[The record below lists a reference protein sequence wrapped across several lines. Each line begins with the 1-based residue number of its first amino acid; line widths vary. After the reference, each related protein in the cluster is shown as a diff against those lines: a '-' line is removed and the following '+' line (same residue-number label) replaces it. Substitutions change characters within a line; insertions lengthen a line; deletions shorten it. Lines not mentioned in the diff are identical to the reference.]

1 MLRLSTPSIDESV
14 IEAVNAVLRSG
25 QLVYGAQG
33 QRFESMLQNFLGVPH
48 AIVVSSGTAA
58 LHLALLALGIGPGD
72 AVLIPDFTFPATGN
86 VVRLAGARPVLV
98 DVDQATYC
106 VTSESVSAAIDAWRG
121 PEKLRAFI
129 PVHEFGHPADMQAL
143 LPLVR
148 HHGLKVVEDAAC
160 AIGATERGK
169 ACGTHGDVGCWS
181 LHPRKTLTT
190 GEGGI
195 LSTNDDAL
203 AAKLRLLRNHGM
215 VRQPQ
220 GIRFDEP
227 GYNLRLTDIQSAMG
241 LAQLPHLPRWID
253 QRRTLAAIYR
263 NALAPMVSAGLMTLP
278 ANHPEHSWQ
287 TFMVVLRAD
296 INRATLI
303 QELAGNGIEANLGAQ
318 CLSMQPAFEDI
329 RPTPMTVHAPH
340 LFKHGLAL
348 PFCESYGPQQVMQVA
363 DVLERLLSTPS
374 VYQAT

>member
-33 QRFESMLQNFLGVPH
+33 QRFEAMLQDFLGVRH

-58 LHLALLALGIGPGD
+58 LHLALVALGIGPGD
-72 AVLIPDFTFPATGN
+72 AVLIPNFTFPATGN
-86 VVRLAGARPVLV
+86 VVRLVGAHPVLV
-98 DVDQATYC
+98 DVDPSTYC
-106 VTSESVSAAIDAWRG
+106 VTPDSVAAAIDAWRG
-121 PEKLRAFI
+121 PQPLRAFI
-129 PVHEFGHPADMQAL
+129 PVHEFGHPADMRAL
-143 LPLVR
+143 LPLAR
-148 HHGLKVVEDAAC
+148 YHGLKIVEDAAC
-160 AIGATERGK
+160 AIGATEHGK
-169 ACGTHGDVGCWS
+169 ACGTHGDIGCWS

-195 LSTNDDAL
+195 ISTDDDAL

-241 LAQLPHLPRWID
+241 LVQLPHLPHWID
-253 QRRTLAAIYR
+253 QRRSLAAHYR
-263 NALAPMVSAGLMTLP
+263 QALAPMVSAGLMALP
-278 ANHPEHSWQ
+278 ANHPGHSWQ

-296 INRATLI
+296 IDRATLI
-303 QELAGNGIEANLGAQ
+303 CDLAEEGVETNLGAQ

-329 RPTPMTVHAPH
+329 QPLPVTVHASS
-340 LFKHGLAL
+340 LYRHGLAL
-348 PFCESYGPQQVMQVA
+348 PFCESYGPQQVALVTN
-363 DVLERLLSTPS
+363 LLNRLLLAPKT
-374 VYQAT
+374 QKTT

>member
-25 QLVYGAQG
+25 QLVYGVQG
-33 QRFESMLQNFLGVPH
+33 QRFEAELQDFLGVRH

-58 LHLALLALGIGPGD
+58 LHLALVALGIGPGD

-86 VVRLAGARPVLV
+86 VVRLVGARPVLV
-98 DVDQATYC
+98 DVDPSTYC
-106 VTSESVSAAIDAWRG
+106 VTPESVAAAIDAWRG
-121 PEKLRAFI
+121 PEVLRAFI
-129 PVHEFGHPADMQAL
+129 PVHEFGHPADMRAL
-143 LPLVR
+143 LPLAR

-169 ACGTHGDVGCWS
+169 ACGTQGDIGCWS

-195 LSTNDDAL
+195 LSTDDDAL

-220 GIRFDEP
+220 GIQFDEP

-241 LAQLPHLPRWID
+241 LAQFPHLPRWIN
-253 QRRTLAAIYR
+253 QRRALAAEYR
-263 NALAPMVSAGLMTLP
+263 QALEPMVAAGLMTLP
-278 ANHPEHSWQ
+278 TNHVGHSWQ
-287 TFMVVLRAD
+287 TFMIVLRANID
-296 INRATLI
+296 RATLMRDLA
-303 QELAGNGIEANLGAQ
+303 QEGVETNLGAQ
-318 CLSMQPAFEDI
+318 CLSMQRAFEDI
-329 RPTPMTVHAPH
+329 RPIPATVHASH

-348 PFCESYGPQQVMQVA
+348 PFCESYGPQQVVQVA
-363 DVLERLLSTPS
+363 DLLDRLLLTPKIHK
-374 VYQAT
+374 TT